1 MIVITLA
8 SLTMQTTRSIFLGV
22 AAAALLAGC
31 GSAASSSSGGAPA
44 GTQSGP
50 AAASAPASQASGGT
64 TSLTC
69 SLAPPTLVGSTLGVA
84 GLTAP
89 READSDGGAACVYTG
104 SNIVSLN
111 LASGATAAKMAAE
124 QHSIAKTQQVK
135 AYPGVGDEAFTGTLA
150 AGGALPPSNT
160 LVARKGSVEIMI
172 VSTASITAEKSLAA
186 QLFAKIG

>member
-44 GTQSGP
+44 GTQSRP
-50 AAASAPASQASGGT
+50 AAASASQAGAT

-89 READSDGGAACVYTG
+89 READSDGGAACVYSGT
-104 SNIVSLN
+104 NIVSLN

-124 QHSIAKTQQVK
+124 QQAMAKTQQVK

-186 QLFAKIG
+186 RLFAKIG